1 MATTLTDVEAALAV
15 RSPWTDP
22 KPAKTVAAVAGVLRP
37 GRSGDLELL
46 FIRRAVHEGDPW
58 SGDLAFP
65 GGRMD
70 PGDAGAEAAALRE
83 TREELG
89 LDLSGAQP
97 LGRLHDVVGRGAV
110 SVRVSA
116 FLYGI
121 DGDPELVPN
130 YEIQEA
136 FWSPLS
142 HCNEAERQAERVFDY
157 RGRPVS
163 MPSIRLLEDPR
174 APALWGITY
183 KLLED
188 FMGAIGRPIPFM
200 PWDESEG

>member
-1 MATTLTDVEAALAV
+1 MGTTLSEVEAALAA
-15 RSPWTDP
+15 REPWVDP
-22 KPAKTVAAVAGVLRP
+22 KPAKTVAAVAAVLRP
-37 GRSGDLELL
+37 GASGDLDLL

-70 PGDAGAEAAALRE
+70 PEDPTAEAAALRE

-89 LDLSGAQP
+89 LDLRGAQR

-121 DGDPELVPN
+121 EGDPELVPN

-136 FWSPLS
+136 FWSPLA
-142 HCNEAERQAERVFDY
+142 HCNEPARQADRVFDY
-157 RGRPVS
+157 RGKPVS

-183 KLLED
+183 KFLED
-188 FMGAIGRPIPFM
+188 FMGAIRRPIPFM